1 MSFMAK
7 RLLKKFWAEDYKKNV
22 AHSFLKPNQKIN
34 IFRQNQDKYKIYPV
48 KNGQLVTFEPISNP
62 TSKILYFHG
71 GAFTVPM
78 NDDQL
83 EMITKI
89 AVESNSRI
97 EVADFPLLPNH
108 HADELLAFSQ
118 ETFEMAIDSELP
130 TFVIADSAGAKLAL
144 QLLVNNSGKVAG
156 TSLISPWLDMKL
168 TDPEIEQRAQD
179 DVLLDLP
186 TLQKIGGWFENGTS
200 PEKWVD
206 FSDSFQLKN
215 LGDIQIFFGANE
227 MLVPSNRR
235 FVQALT
241 DAANTNPLVTEFKDV
256 WHDYTLWF
264 KLSETKK
271 TFKQIAEFVKD
282 RHGA

>member
-1 MSFMAK
+1 
-7 RLLKKFWAEDYKKNV
+7 
-22 AHSFLKPNQKIN
+22 
-34 IFRQNQDKYKIYPV
+34 
-48 KNGQLVTFEPISNP
+48 
-62 TSKILYFHG
+62 
-71 GAFTVPM
+71 M
-78 NDDQL
+78 NEDQL

-118 ETFEMAIDSELP
+118 EAFEIATDSDLP
-130 TFVIADSAGAKLAL
+130 TFVVADSAGAKLAL
-144 QLLVNNSGKVAG
+144 QLLVNNPGKVAG

-168 TDPEIEQRAQD
+168 TDPEIEKRSQE

-186 TLQKIGGWFENGTS
+186 TLQKIGGWFESGTS
-200 PEKWVD
+200 PETWVD
-206 FSDSFQLKN
+206 FSDSSQLQD

-264 KLSETKK
+264 KLLETKRPLSK
-271 TFKQIAEFVKD
+271 LLNLLKIDMVLELRKGVGIGPFHHRSLE
-282 RHGA
+282 G